1 MSKDRDDL
9 LTQAFALVAHWKA
22 ATDEEV
28 DAMPNDLVAA
38 VLLAEQL
45 LFMVESGKW
54 AKAVAT
60 VNGKE
65 NP

>member
-9 LTQAFALVAHWKA
+9 LAQADAIVAHWTGATGEEIVDIPEEFGQVALVA
-22 ATDEEV
+22 
-28 DAMPNDLVAA
+28 
-38 VLLAEQL
+38 EQFL
-45 LFMVESGKW
+45 CMVESGKW